1 MVASGESCHSGWE
14 PRTEESSRSQ
24 QPHSEEAPNS
34 TDATV
39 SPSKIWPTQQVR
51 THSQRRHTYS
61 CYSCKR
67 YAAFLKR
74 SPDAATEDMRRLQ
87 MHLAERGIGKKS

>member
-1 MVASGESCHSGWE
+1 MPPSA
-14 PRTEESSRSQ
+14 RS
-24 QPHSEEAPNS
+24 A
-34 TDATV
+34 
-39 SPSKIWPTQQVR
+39 TQQVR
-51 THSQRRHTYS
+51 THSQRRHIYS
-61 CYSCKR
+61 CYSRKR